1 MREKPCFSRV
11 NSIYGFQRFSIP
23 SKYFVGN
30 SWKRMDQ
37 HFILFLVGLLWVLIT
52 TTIVPV
58 NSEEWTMDIEYFNDT
73 ISNTTTEPTPTT
85 FTTETPF
92 SPIPGFNIDFENGT
106 IAPWVEASRRSVK
119 WKIENTNS
127 PWESDNA
134 APTPLNGSS
143 YLRVDRGASLSFGV
157 AILRSPVIIA
167 TAGVSSAILS
177 FSFWIRSKWSQYTNL
192 EVINVED
199 TYYFAIQL
207 FLSTC

>member
-1 MREKPCFSRV
+1 
-11 NSIYGFQRFSIP
+11 
-23 SKYFVGN
+23 
-30 SWKRMDQ
+30 MDQ

-73 ISNTTTEPTPTT
+73 ISDTTTETTTTT
-85 FTTETPF
+85 FTTETTFTPENPF
-92 SPIPGFNIDFENGT
+92 PIIPGFNIDFENGT
-106 IAPWVEASRRSVK
+106 IAPWVEASRRSAK

-167 TAGVSSAILS
+167 TPGVSSAILS